1 VIFIIK
7 CNSHYLSIVIAYTTS
22 STNIS
27 VHSTSIQQLLGNS
40 TILVIGYSVRS
51 GRTSIVNNS
60 YLFFFAAYCSVQCR
74 TSFICCEDY
83 INITNLSDILDVISA
98 EEVFYTSH
106 CFVKFQYAR
115 SSFRTILCPSCERRI
130 QIINKCTVSWVIICR
145 ATWYGNIKLG
155 ISFVCIPIV
164 GDEVGFC
171 YIVRLLDIFYR
182 SFQYQFN
189 ISTCLIFTCIISYT
203 VSQLLAGIFPQS
215 VFRDSPFDY
224 VSSLSFCICCFFTST
239 QICRSLV
246 STIVVEIR
254 ISCVELFFTQTD
266 FIVYLNVHILNC

>member
-1 VIFIIK
+1 M
-7 CNSHYLSIVIAYTTS
+7 
-22 STNIS
+22 
-27 VHSTSIQQLLGNS
+27 
-40 TILVIGYSVRS
+40 
-51 GRTSIVNNS
+51 
-60 YLFFFAAYCSVQCR
+60 
-74 TSFICCEDY
+74 
-83 INITNLSDILDVISA
+83 
-98 EEVFYTSH
+98 
-106 CFVKFQYAR
+106 
-115 SSFRTILCPSCERRI
+115 
-130 QIINKCTVSWVIICR
+130 SWVSICR

-246 STIVVEIR
+246 CTIVVEIR